1 MKNDYIFFKDVKD
14 KRNDNLS
21 VWSSL
26 RLSPVSTYY
35 ILRKEVPPIMRES
48 TPDVPIPPMLG
59 FLDSLMFFFVGGWVG
74 DLNCFFGLKLVL

>member
-1 MKNDYIFFKDVKD
+1 M
-14 KRNDNLS
+14 
-21 VWSSL
+21 
-26 RLSPVSTYY
+26 STYY
-35 ILRKEVPPIMRES
+35 ILRKEVLPIMRES